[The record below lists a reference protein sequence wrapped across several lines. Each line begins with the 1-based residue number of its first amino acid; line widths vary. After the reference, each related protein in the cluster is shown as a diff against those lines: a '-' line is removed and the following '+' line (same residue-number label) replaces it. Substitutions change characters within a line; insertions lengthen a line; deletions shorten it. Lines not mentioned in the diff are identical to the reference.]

1 MKSPNS
7 QDDNF
12 AEAALVGQQVTL
24 TLLAKLVDKGII
36 SPADAAD
43 VLDEVLLEPE
53 EWQTSFPEQQQNFEI
68 ARAYLSKLIDGYRA
82 MSKRQ
87 PE

>member
-1 MKSPNS
+1 MAR
-7 QDDNF
+7 DDNF

-24 TLLAKLVDKGII
+24 TLLAKLVDRGII
-36 SPADAAD
+36 SSADAAD
-43 VLDEVLLEPE
+43 VLDEVLLELE
-53 EWQTSFPEQQQNFEI
+53 EWQTSFPQLQQNFEI
-68 ARAYLSKLIDGYRA
+68 SRTYLSELIDGYRA

>member
-1 MKSPNS
+1 MKSANS
-7 QDDNF
+7 PDDNF

-24 TLLAKLVDKGII
+24 TLLAKLVDKRII
-36 SPADAAD
+36 SLADAAD
-43 VLDEVLLEPE
+43 VLDEVPLELE
-53 EWQTSFPEQQQNFEI
+53 EWQTSFPQQQNFEI

>member
-1 MKSPNS
+1 LKSPIS

-43 VLDEVLLEPE
+43 VLDEVLLELE
-53 EWQTSFPEQQQNFEI
+53 EWQISFPQQQNFEI
-68 ARAYLSKLIDGYRA
+68 ARADLSKLIDGYRA